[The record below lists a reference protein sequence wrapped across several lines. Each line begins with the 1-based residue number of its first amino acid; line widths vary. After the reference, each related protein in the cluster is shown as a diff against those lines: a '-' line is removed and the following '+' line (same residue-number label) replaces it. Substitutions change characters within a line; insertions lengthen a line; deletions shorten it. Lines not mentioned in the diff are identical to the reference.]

1 MDLEKLIQEAEILAK
16 AKTDG
21 HLSIL
26 KFTTGY
32 KVFLGTPNLDIG
44 EERDKVFKMQSF
56 DTLDKALQYL
66 LDTQI
71 SIY

>member
-1 MDLEKLIQEAEILAK
+1 MNIETLIQQAEALAK
-16 AKTDG
+16 EKTDG

-44 EERDKVFKMQSF
+44 EERENISNMNSF
-56 DTLDKALQYL
+56 STLEEALQSL
-66 LDTQI
+66 LKTNA
-71 SIY
+71 SI

>member
-1 MDLEKLIQEAEILAK
+1 MNLEILIKKAEVLAK
-16 AKTDG
+16 EKTDG

-44 EERDKVFKMQSF
+44 KERKNISNMNSFATLEE
-56 DTLDKALQYL
+56 ALKNL
-66 LDTQI
+66 LETNI
-71 SIY
+71 SI